1 VNRIIKI
8 KQDQFSSAEVN
19 LRAETTA
26 VWPMKGR
33 ATDGQNTNTMHGNI
47 Q

>member
-1 VNRIIKI
+1 
-8 KQDQFSSAEVN
+8 

-33 ATDGQNTNTMHGNI
+33 ARNTFDTTDSYNGNMTRNTESAAD
-47 Q
+47 